1 MKTKMK
7 QTSINAYT
15 DLKEDF
21 TLGNMQQ
28 KVLDVM
34 KQNQLYT
41 RRELSNLTSMETSS
55 IAGRVNELL
64 QYGVLEVNEKVVCPY
79 SKKMVESVVKV
90 VK

>member
-15 DLKEDF
+15 DLKENY

-41 RRELSNLTSMETSS
+41 RRELANLTGMETSS

-64 QYGVLEVNEKVVCPY
+64 QYGLLEVNEKVTCPY
-79 SKKMVESVVKV
+79 SKKMVESIVKV
-90 VK
+90 T